1 MATALFVCRQNAG
14 RSQMSAALFERAA
27 GGRHRALSA
36 GTTPADR
43 VHPEVVEVMRELGV
57 DLADRVP
64 RRLTQELAEQA
75 DVVVTMGCGDECPY
89 IPGKRYVD
97 WELEDPAGRAVDEVR
112 AIRDDIGRRVRELA
126 ADLDALGEPEPALS
140 VQLYSVRAQVADDLP
155 GTLARLAHTGLR
167 RVEPFDL
174 TADPRALGE
183 ALTANGLQAPSAHAS
198 LSDGADL
205 GRVFHAAATV
215 GVQTVIHPF
224 SAPEQWGSKDGIG
237 AIAQDIGRAR
247 AGAEQYGLRVGYH
260 NHHWE
265 LATMPDGRTA
275 LEHFADEVGPE
286 VVLELD
292 TYWAAVGGQDV
303 PALLGRLGDQVR
315 LLHLKDGP
323 IDTDTATQL
332 PVGSGAMPVSEI
344 LRAARAAELAVL
356 EFDDYAGD
364 VFEGITTGYG
374 YVASLARR

>member
-14 RSQMSAALFERAA
+14 RSQMSAALFEQAA

-43 VHPEVVEVMRELGV
+43 VHPEVVAVMRELGV
-57 DLADRVP
+57 DLSGRVP
-64 RRLTQELAEQA
+64 RRLARELAEQA

-97 WELEDPAGRAVDEVR
+97 WDLEDPAGRRVDEVR
-112 AIRDDIGRRVRELA
+112 AIRDDIARRVGDLVAE
-126 ADLDALGEPEPALS
+126 LDADRESELALS
-140 VQLYSVRAQVADDLP
+140 VQLYSVREQASADLP
-155 GTLARLAHTGLR
+155 ATLARLADIGLT

-174 TADPRALGE
+174 TAGPPALRE
-183 ALTANGLQAPSAHAS
+183 ALIANGLSAPSAHAP

-205 GRVFHAAATV
+205 DRIFDAAATV

-224 SAPEQWGSKDGIG
+224 SPPEQWSSKDGVSAVAEDIVG
-237 AIAQDIGRAR
+237 ALAR
-247 AGAEQYGLRVGYH
+247 AARYGLRIGYH

-265 LATMPDGRTA
+265 LAAMPDGRTA

-315 LLHLKDGP
+315 MLHLKDGP
-323 IDTDTATQL
+323 IDTDTAAQR
-332 PVGSGAMPVSEI
+332 PVGSGAMPVTEI
-344 LRAARAAELAVL
+344 LRAATAVELAVL

-364 VFEGITTGYG
+364 VFEGIATGYG
-374 YVASLARR
+374 YVTGLARR

>member
-27 GGRHRALSA
+27 GGHHRALSA
-36 GTTPADR
+36 GTTPGDR

-57 DLADRVP
+57 DLADCVP

-97 WELEDPAGRAVDEVR
+97 WELEDPAGRAVEEVR
-112 AIRDDIGRRVRELA
+112 AIRDDIGGRVRDLAVEL
-126 ADLDALGEPEPALS
+126 DSDAQPGPALS
-140 VQLYSVRAQVADDLP
+140 VQLYSVRDQVAVDLT
-155 GTLARLAHTGLR
+155 GTLARLAATGLR

-174 TADPRALGE
+174 TADPRALRD
-183 ALTANGLQAPSAHAS
+183 ALAANGLSAPSAHAS

-205 GRVFHAAATV
+205 DRIFDAAVTL

-224 SAPEQWGSKDGIG
+224 SAPEQWSSKDGVS
-237 AIAQDIGRAR
+237 AVAQDIGTAHAR
-247 AGAEQYGLRVGYH
+247 AARRGLRVGYH

-303 PALLGRLGDQVR
+303 AALLGRLGDQVR
-315 LLHLKDGP
+315 MLHLKDGP

-332 PVGSGAMPVSEI
+332 PVGSGAMPVPEI
-344 LRAARAAELAVL
+344 LRAAPAVELAVL
-356 EFDDYAGD
+356 EFDDDGGD
-364 VFEGITTGYG
+364 VLEGISTGYG
-374 YVASLARR
+374 YVTGLARR

>member
-1 MATALFVCRQNAG
+1 MAAALFVCRQNAG
-14 RSQMSAALFERAA
+14 RSQMSAALFEQAA

-36 GTTPADR
+36 GTAPADR

-57 DLADRVP
+57 DLTDRVP
-64 RRLTQELAEQA
+64 RRLTRELAEQA

-97 WELEDPAGRAVDEVR
+97 WELEDPAGRAVDVVR
-112 AIRDDIGRRVRELA
+112 AIRDDIGRRVRDLA
-126 ADLDALGEPEPALS
+126 AELDAGGASGPALS
-140 VQLYSVRAQVADDLP
+140 VQLYSVRAQLAVDLP
-155 GTLARLAHTGLR
+155 GSLARLADTGLR

-174 TADPRALGE
+174 TADPRALRE
-183 ALTANGLQAPSAHAS
+183 ALTASGLRAPSAHAS

-205 GRVFHAAATV
+205 DRLFDAAATV

-224 SAPEQWGSKDGIG
+224 SPPEQWSSKDGVS
-237 AIAQDIGRAR
+237 AVAQDLGRAH
-247 AGAEQYGLRVGYH
+247 AGAARYGLRVGYH

-323 IDTDTATQL
+323 IATDTATQL
-332 PVGSGAMPVSEI
+332 PVGSGAMPVPEI
-344 LRAARAAELAVL
+344 LGAASAVELAVL

-364 VFEGITTGYG
+364 VFEGIATGYR
-374 YVASLARR
+374 YVTGLV

>member
-14 RSQMSAALFERAA
+14 RSQMSAALFEQAV

-43 VHPEVVEVMRELGV
+43 VHPEVVEVMRELDI

-112 AIRDDIGRRVRELA
+112 AIRDDIARRVRDLA
-126 ADLDALGEPEPALS
+126 AELDASGESGPALS
-140 VQLYSVRAQVADDLP
+140 VQLYSVRAEVAVDLP
-155 GTLARLAHTGLR
+155 GTLARLADTGFRL
-167 RVEPFDL
+167 VEPFDL
-174 TADPRALGE
+174 AADPHALGE
-183 ALTANGLQAPSAHAS
+183 ALTANGLRAPSAHAS
-198 LSDGADL
+198 LGGGADL
-205 GRVFHAAATV
+205 DRIFEAAATV

-224 SAPEQWGSKDGIG
+224 SPPERLTSKDGVS
-237 AIAQDIGRAR
+237 AVAQDLGRAH
-247 AGAEQYGLRVGYH
+247 AGAARYGLRVGYH

-275 LEHFADEVGPE
+275 LEHFADEVGPD
-286 VVLELD
+286 VVLQLD

-315 LLHLKDGP
+315 MLHLKDGP

-332 PVGSGAMPVSEI
+332 PVGSGAMPVPAI
-344 LRAARAAELAVL
+344 LRAAPAAELAVL

-364 VFEGITTGYG
+364 VFEGIATGYG
-374 YVASLARR
+374 YVTGLARR

>member
-14 RSQMSAALFERAA
+14 RSQMSAALFEHAA

-57 DLADRVP
+57 DLSDRVP
-64 RRLTQELAEQA
+64 RRLTRELGEQA

-89 IPGKRYVD
+89 VPGKRYVD

-112 AIRDDIGRRVRELA
+112 AIRDDIARRVRDLVAE
-126 ADLDALGEPEPALS
+126 LDAGGESEPALS
-140 VQLYSVRAQVADDLP
+140 VQLYSVRAQAAMDLP
-155 GTLARLAHTGLR
+155 GTLARLAEIGLR
-167 RVEPFDL
+167 RVEPFEL
-174 TADPRALGE
+174 TADPHALRE
-183 ALTANGLQAPSAHAS
+183 ALTANGLSAPSAHAS

-205 GRVFHAAATV
+205 ERIFDAAATV

-224 SAPEQWGSKDGIG
+224 SPPEQWSSKDGVG
-237 AIAQDIGRAR
+237 AIAQDVGRAQAAATR
-247 AGAEQYGLRVGYH
+247 HGLRVGYH

-265 LATMPDGRTA
+265 LATMPDGRSA

-303 PALLGRLGDQVR
+303 LALLGRLGDQVAM
-315 LLHLKDGP
+315 LHLKDGP
-323 IDTDTATQL
+323 IDADTATQL
-332 PVGSGAMPVSEI
+332 PVGSGAMPIPEI
-344 LRAARAAELAVL
+344 LRAAPAVELAVL

-364 VFEGITTGYG
+364 VFEGIAAGYR
-374 YVASLARR
+374 YVTRLARG

>member
-14 RSQMSAALFERAA
+14 RSQMSAVLFEQAA
-27 GGRHRALSA
+27 EGRHRALSA

-43 VHPEVVEVMRELGV
+43 VHPEVVDVMRELGV
-57 DLADRVP
+57 ELSDRVP
-64 RRLTQELAEQA
+64 RPLTRELAEQA

-97 WELEDPAGRAVDEVR
+97 WELEDPAGRPVREVR

-126 ADLDALGEPEPALS
+126 AELDAGGASGPALS
-140 VQLYSVRAQVADDLP
+140 VQLYSVRDAAAADLP
-155 GTLARLAHTGLR
+155 ETLARLAETGWR
-167 RVEPFDL
+167 HVEPFDL
-174 TADPRALGE
+174 TADPRALHE
-183 ALTANGLQAPSAHAS
+183 ALTANGLRAPSAHAS

-205 GRVFHAAATV
+205 DRVFDAAATV
-215 GVQTVIHPF
+215 GAQTVIHPF
-224 SAPEQWGSKDGIG
+224 SPPEQWSSKDGVS
-237 AIAQDIGRAR
+237 AIAQDVVRAQ
-247 AGAEQYGLRVGYH
+247 AGAARHGLRVGYH

-265 LATMPDGRTA
+265 MATMPDDRTA

-315 LLHLKDGP
+315 MLHLKDGP
-323 IDTDTATQL
+323 IDKDAATQL
-332 PVGSGAMPVSEI
+332 PVGSGALPVPEI
-344 LRAARAAELAVL
+344 LRAAPAAELAVL

-364 VFEGITTGYG
+364 VFEGLATGYR
-374 YVASLARR
+374 YVTGLARR